1 MKETELFPG
10 ESSGQL
16 YENMNHRLE
25 RQDQQLAIMLSQMPG
40 GMVVCEV
47 ASGSAA
53 LWVSAS
59 FCRMFG
65 YKDAADFQ
73 RQTGG
78 FASAVIVPED
88 YPRVCQQQAEQLAT
102 GDEYSLEYQAQGA
115 DGRRRW
121 INDIGRRSQAADGRE
136 VLYSFIMDISRKKQ
150 QEKRMAEV
158 ENEVRLLRR
167 LQDEQRLIE
176 TSLLQAAACTA
187 YLSTMS
193 LNFTMER
200 YNCFIKEQPVFFP
213 RRSGSIQELLDE
225 ARQRVKPAY
234 WEKFQ
239 QIFSPAELLRR
250 FQQGEDEVYDE
261 VQAVGRDGLDHW
273 ISIQLIHVENPVGSD
288 VLGIGMIKVLDRQRR
303 EERRQQELLRDALEA
318 AKAANHAKLDFL
330 SRMSHDIRTPMN
342 AIIGM
347 SRLAQLRVEDI
358 GYVRECFQKI
368 DASSAYLLS
377 LINNIL
383 DMSKIETGKFKLGH
397 EKFSLAVLIAEVME
411 IIRPQADKLHRHI
424 CLQKKFDTD
433 RCYCGDVLRL
443 KQIFLNLLSNALKF
457 TPEDGQIG
465 WSAEALDHTKQMER
479 LQFVIRDNGIGM
491 SEEFLGRIFRPFEQ
505 ESVERA
511 RQGAGSG
518 LGLSIVYNIV
528 RFMGGTI
535 AVQSRKGQGTAFTIV
550 LPLQLAETGVLV
562 ERAEPA
568 GDWREIRLPG
578 VHILLAEDNGLNME
592 IARTLLERAGAL
604 VDEAVDGLQACE
616 LFAASPPF
624 FYQAVLMDIRMPRLD
639 GLEAARRIRSMARA
653 DAPVVPVLAMT
664 ANAFT
669 EDRAKAKVAG
679 MSSYLVKPIEPE
691 LLFRELERICKT

>member
-213 RRSGSIQELLDE
+213 RR
-225 ARQRVKPAY
+225 
-234 WEKFQ
+234 
-239 QIFSPAELLRR
+239 
-250 FQQGEDEVYDE
+250 FQQGEDDVYDE

-273 ISIQLIHVENPVGSD
+273 ISTQLIHVENPVGSD

-479 LQFVIRDNGIGM
+479 LKFVIRDNGIGM

-550 LPLQLAETGVLV
+550 LPLQLAETGALV